1 MKSKAAKESVW
12 QAVRFGMVG
21 LLNTAVDYVV
31 FYLLLTLVDMDK
43 SIAQVF
49 ATLIAMANSY
59 VWNRYFT
66 FQKTGTV
73 RVCEM
78 VKFIVVNLVS
88 MSITI
93 LGMNLL
99 YDLHIEQPVN
109 AMLTSF
115 GASYRFQGDAAVM
128 LAKILAMPVSLA
140 VNFLGNRLWVF
151 RKNRKESGEVS

>member
-1 MKSKAAKESVW
+1 MKSNTAKESVW
-12 QAVRFGMVG
+12 QAVRFGLVG

-31 FYLLLTLVDMDK
+31 FYLLLTLVDLDK

-49 ATLIAMANSY
+49 ATLVAMANSY

-66 FQKTGTV
+66 FRKTGSV
-73 RVCEM
+73 RVREIGR
-78 VKFIVVNLVS
+78 FIVVNLIS

-99 YDLHIEQPVN
+99 YELHIEQPVN
-109 AMLTSF
+109 ALLAF
-115 GASYRFQGDAAVM
+115 CGASYRFYGDAAVM
-128 LAKILAMPVSLA
+128 LAKVLAMPVSLA

-151 RKNRKESGEVS
+151 GKNKKESGEAS